1 MTVLLLSAVVDS
13 SALMC
18 ITKNEPAAL
27 LFMREMAQVRELM
40 MSAVT
45 RSESLLVALATR
57 GSSGVAAMEN
67 LIASLRIV
75 TMNFGAGDVDSYKKA
90 AAVHHLKASPPGPL
104 NMGDLFAFQVAQK
117 YDLPLFFQGMD
128 FLRTPVKN
136 AMAMRGYVMNVQ
148 NKGVP
153 NAT

>member
-1 MTVLLLSAVVDS
+1 MTVLLLSAVADS

-27 LFMREMAQVRELM
+27 LFMREMAQARELM

-75 TMNFGAGDVDSYKKA
+75 TVNFGAGDVDSYKKA
-90 AAVHHLKASPPGPL
+90 AAVHHGRPTRRL
-104 NMGDLFAFQVAQK
+104 DR
-117 YDLPLFFQGMD
+117 D
-128 FLRTPVKN
+128 
-136 AMAMRGYVMNVQ
+136 
-148 NKGVP
+148 
-153 NAT
+153 